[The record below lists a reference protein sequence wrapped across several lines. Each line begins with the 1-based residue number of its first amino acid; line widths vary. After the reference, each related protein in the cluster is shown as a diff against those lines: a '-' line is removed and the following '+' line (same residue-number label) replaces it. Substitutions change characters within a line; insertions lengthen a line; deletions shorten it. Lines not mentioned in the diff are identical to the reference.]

1 MKANRAFLVLPAMLL
16 FSMSSYAESAPTVL
30 DVSAITCSECW
41 PGVTQPAVSVNAVMT
56 VLPATGTFYDPWH
69 QNYFTGTELEVV
81 AINGMLNSSDP
92 ISMIRAPHGDGS
104 WLNSDYSLGYVNF
117 SAGGFNSVLFN
128 DSAFN
133 LLDTAT
139 GGGYGTNTPVIWNAV
154 QAPEPPSVLLLAL
167 GLLGLPLK
175 SLNNE

>member
-1 MKANRAFLVLPAMLL
+1 
-16 FSMSSYAESAPTVL
+16 
-30 DVSAITCSECW
+30 
-41 PGVTQPAVSVNAVMT
+41 MT

-128 DSAFN
+128 DSAFKFARHRHRRRIRYQYACY
-133 LLDTAT
+133 LERRS
-139 GGGYGTNTPVIWNAV
+139 GTRASVRLAFSAGPTSSPVKK
-154 QAPEPPSVLLLAL
+154 
-167 GLLGLPLK
+167 LK
-175 SLNNE
+175 Q